1 MGVIVNMQ
9 REKTITLYKNEGE
22 TPLECLERFRIE
34 EPIYKDAVLS
44 YAGRLD
50 PMAEGAMLV
59 LVDEEN
65 KNREKYL
72 NLDKTYEVEIL
83 FGVKSDTGDILGLVQ
98 ETKEI
103 PTEKEVS
110 EVLQRFVGTFIQKY
124 PSYSSRTV
132 DGKPLF
138 QWAREGKLD
147 EIEIPEKTSEIYSI
161 ELLDKRFMKGEDMLA
176 SVKARIGKVKGDFRQ
191 QEIIASWEKVFEQK
205 KKESLPLIRI
215 QVSCSSGTY
224 MRTLSERIAEQLDTV
239 GLAWSINRLGY
250 GSLSHR

>member
-1 MGVIVNMQ
+1 M
-9 REKTITLYKNEGE
+9 REKTIAIYKNEGE
-22 TPLECLERFRIE
+22 TPLECLERFRLE
-34 EPIYKDAVLS
+34 QPLYKDAVLS

-83 FGVKSDTGDILGLVQ
+83 FGVKTDTGDILGLVQ
-98 ETKEI
+98 ETKDI
-103 PTEKEVS
+103 PTEKEVN
-110 EVLQRFVGTFIQKY
+110 EVLQFFVGAFVQKY

-147 EIEIPEKTSEIYSI
+147 EIKIPERTSEIYSI
-161 ELLDKRFMKGEDMLA
+161 ELLDKCFLKGEEILVQ
-176 SVKARIGKVKGDFRQ
+176 VKERIGKVKGDFRQ
-191 QEIIASWEKVFEQK
+191 EETISSWEKVLEQR
-205 KKESLPLIRI
+205 KEKSFPFIRI
-215 QVSCSSGTY
+215 QVHCSSGTY
-224 MRTLSERIAEQLDTV
+224 MRTLSERVAEQLDTV

-250 GSLSHR
+250 GSL

>member
-1 MGVIVNMQ
+1 M
-9 REKTITLYKNEGE
+9 REKTITIYKNEGE
-22 TPLECLERFRIE
+22 TPLECLERFRLE
-34 EPIYKDAVLS
+34 EPLYKDAVLS

-72 NLDKTYEVEIL
+72 GLDKTYEVEIL
-83 FGVKSDTGDILGLVQ
+83 FGVKTDTGDILGLVQ

-110 EVLQRFVGTFIQKY
+110 EVLQGFVGLFTQKY

-132 DGKPLF
+132 EGKPLF
-138 QWAREGKLD
+138 QWAREGKIG

-161 ELLDKRFMKGEDMLA
+161 ELLEKRFMKSKEIL
-176 SVKARIGKVKGDFRQ
+176 VEIKKRIGKVKGDFRQ
-191 QEIIASWEKVFEQK
+191 EETVLSWERILGTVGSAKM
-205 KKESLPLIRI
+205 PIIRI

-250 GSLSHR
+250 GSL